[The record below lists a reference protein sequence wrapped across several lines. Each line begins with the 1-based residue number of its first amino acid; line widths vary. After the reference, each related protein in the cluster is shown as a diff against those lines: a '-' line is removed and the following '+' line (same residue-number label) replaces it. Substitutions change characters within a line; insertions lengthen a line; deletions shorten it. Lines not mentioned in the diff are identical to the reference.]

1 MQLFSVSS
9 KKTKTVISLS
19 IFQSRKH
26 LHNVGVDKRRGEEK
40 GTEIWSVKNL
50 KSFYVD
56 ES

>member
-1 MQLFSVSS
+1 MQLLSVSS

>member
-40 GTEIWSVKNL
+40 GKEIWSVKNL
-50 KSFYVD
+50 KSFNVD